1 MKKLSLLFV
10 AFLVTTLAFSAPID
24 AEKVGTYHRSSLV
37 VMPIIHMQD
46 SFSNELVNAALTMPF
61 PDRYDKIQFMD
72 NPNDFIVKLDNH
84 CNLKQVKDT
93 TAYRIYAEALKQAQ
107 IAKYMVAAWF
117 NYNDSTGF
125 NTHYIA
131 EKGNYDASVL
141 AQELAAGTIS
151 GAVNIADASDEL
163 ISKSFVLVN
172 DMAYINHAARAE
184 LASDILE
191 GIQAAAVAATQ
202 TGAAISSVK
211 TGIGLLDGLTGLVG
225 SAVSLAGTATA
236 LAADVTQ
243 NVNELLDIEGF
254 AVMECTY
261 LYQLVWDE
269 ETQNTFYSKYYTDTA
284 DSARVAAFWADNTTF
299 KVKYVGMMPTTTN
312 NATAFHA
319 GQYAHLSQ
327 EEQITIT
334 CSRTQ
339 DDAINN
345 LQSEYEDFRVYTPI
359 TEVVT
364 NPKGKAIGVVAPI
377 GMKEG
382 VSLKKKYDLME
393 QTMVNGRTVY
403 KLVEAN
409 LKPDKQIWDNRYV
422 GEENT
427 EATGTQGTVFKT
439 MKPVYPG
446 MLLMESKKK
455 QKSK

>member
-1 MKKLSLLFV
+1 
-10 AFLVTTLAFSAPID
+10 
-24 AEKVGTYHRSSLV
+24 
-37 VMPIIHMQD
+37 
-46 SFSNELVNAALTMPF
+46 
-61 PDRYDKIQFMD
+61 
-72 NPNDFIVKLDNH
+72 
-84 CNLKQVKDT
+84 
-93 TAYRIYAEALKQAQ
+93 
-107 IAKYMVAAWF
+107 MVAAWF

-403 KLVEAN
+403 KLVETN

-427 EATGTQGTVFKT
+427 EATGTKGTVFKT

>member
-1 MKKLSLLFV
+1 
-10 AFLVTTLAFSAPID
+10 
-24 AEKVGTYHRSSLV
+24 
-37 VMPIIHMQD
+37 
-46 SFSNELVNAALTMPF
+46 
-61 PDRYDKIQFMD
+61 
-72 NPNDFIVKLDNH
+72 
-84 CNLKQVKDT
+84 
-93 TAYRIYAEALKQAQ
+93 
-107 IAKYMVAAWF
+107 
-117 NYNDSTGF
+117 
-125 NTHYIA
+125 
-131 EKGNYDASVL
+131 
-141 AQELAAGTIS
+141 LAAGTIS

-202 TGAAISSVK
+202 TGEAISSVK

-225 SAVSLAGTATA
+225 GAVSLAGTATA

-284 DSARVAAFWADNTTF
+284 DSARVASFWADNTTF